1 MEMKSSQI
9 ILAGKPDGK
18 LTPEVFENRSV
29 DVAEPGPGEVLVRG
43 IMLSIDAAMRAWMS
57 GPVVY
62 HDGVGGGEVMHGRVL
77 AEVVKSND
85 PSLKVGD
92 IVEADMG
99 WQTLAVMPARRLH
112 HWPQPTAQLSH
123 LMSLLGIA
131 GKTAYHGLLNVAGIK
146 AGETLLVSAAA
157 GSVGSIVCQIG
168 KIKGA
173 RVIGVAGGAEKCQWL
188 IDELGVDAAV
198 DYKAPKLTKAIAEA
212 APDGVDVYFD
222 NTGGPILEAALRVMN
237 NFGRI
242 ACCGAVSQYDTDS
255 PQGAKGVPGTIVVKR
270 LSMLGFVVMD
280 FADRDAE
287 AEADLIAWS
296 SAGKLK
302 VQEDIIDGLENAPD
316 ALINLLAGGNRG
328 KRMVRLSGDPG

>member
-1 MEMKSSQI
+1 MEMKSNQI
-9 ILAGKPDGK
+9 VLAGKPAGQ
-18 LTPEVFENRSV
+18 LTTDVFEHRTV
-29 DVAEPGPGEVLVRG
+29 DVASPGDGEVLVRG
-43 IMLSIDAAMRAWMS
+43 MLLSIDAAMRAWMS

-77 AEVVKSND
+77 AEVVESRYPD
-85 PSLKVGD
+85 LKPGD

-99 WQTLAVMPARRLH
+99 WQTLAVMPGKRLH
-112 HWPQPTAQLSH
+112 HWPQPTEQLSH

-146 AGETLLVSAAA
+146 EGETLLVSAAA

-173 RVIGVAGGAEKCQWL
+173 RVIGVAGGAEKCAWL
-188 IDELGVDAAV
+188 KDELGVDAAV

-242 ACCGAVSQYDTDS
+242 SCCGAVSQYDTDN
-255 PQGAKGVPGTIVVKR
+255 PQGARGVPGTIVVKR
-270 LSMLGFVVMD
+270 LRMQGFVVMD
-280 FADRDAE
+280 FADQDAQ
-287 AEADLIAWS
+287 AEADLTAW
-296 SAGKLK
+296 AADGRLK
-302 VQEDIIDGLENAPD
+302 VQEDIVDGLENAPE
-316 ALINLLAGGNRG
+316 ALIDLLAGGNRG
-328 KRMVRLSGDPG
+328 KRMVRLVG